1 MKTPKRYWRTAFAAV
16 ATVAVLAAAVQ
27 VVAQPMGMGM
37 GMGGM
42 AAATRSDPA
51 AAADLGLVHQML
63 AGHQSIKRSVTRL
76 ADGIRTVTESD
87 DPQVVQALKAHVASM
102 EKRLQDGREFNLFS
116 KTIPVLF
123 QHRDKIVTRV
133 EPTATGVVMHQT
145 STDPVVVAALHAHA
159 DEVSE
164 LARDGMVA
172 MMRGMHGGATSM
184 MGAGMHGG
192 AMTMM
197 GGGMHR
203 GQGPGRGMM
212 H

>member
-1 MKTPKRYWRTAFAAV
+1 MKTKTKYWRTAFAAV

-37 GMGGM
+37 GMMSGAM
-42 AAATRSDPA
+42 RSDPA
-51 AAADLGLVHQML
+51 AAADLGLVHQLL

-76 ADGIRTVTESD
+76 PDGIRTVTESD
-87 DPQVVQALKAHVASM
+87 DPQVVQTLKAHVASM
-102 EKRLQDGREFNLFS
+102 EKRLREGREFNLFS

-123 QHRDKIVTRV
+123 QNRDKIVTRV
-133 EPTATGVVMHQT
+133 ESTAKGIVIRQT
-145 STDPVVVAALHAHA
+145 STDPEVVAALQAHA

-172 MMRGMHGGATSM
+172 MMRGMHGG
-184 MGAGMHGG
+184 GMHGG
-192 AMTMM
+192 GMAMM
-197 GGGMHR
+197 GGGMR
-203 GQGPGRGMM
+203 QGQGHGPGHGPGMM